1 MARVFSG
8 DRQIGW
14 GADCRRHKNTA
25 DVRPGVC
32 KKQITYGG
40 KSVPELSDDAC
51 QKVLKQWLIAGLDI
65 PKDSDVGR
73 TTHRDLPDPR
83 YYSTAVTHAQLQER
97 LDAKLAEL
105 GDAF

>member
-1 MARVFSG
+1 MARVFSEG
-8 DRQIGW
+8 RQIGW
-14 GADCRRHKNTA
+14 GADCKRHKDTA
-25 DVRPGVC
+25 DLRPLQC

-40 KSVPELSDDAC
+40 RNVPVLTDDEC
-51 QKVLKQWLIAGLDI
+51 QKVLKQWLIRGLDI
-65 PKDSDVGR
+65 PRGSDVGR